1 MKIRWH
7 FKKMFPKKFFSK
19 SFLYPFFPSFFLLSD
34 TQTGVELFSSVTW
47 WPKIWVITRFLPCH
61 PLQKHKWS
69 LLPCPHKN
77 YLLNCSGQK
86 ENSLLK
92 RRANSF
98 SKPFPLQAPPSLLSL
113 ARGRR
118 KTWAT
123 NSIRKKLGYR
133 QNYKNRYGLINGHQ
147 SNPLEII
154 FLPCPFIK
162 IHLMLSLDLEKAV
175 TTPDLKK

>member
-1 MKIRWH
+1 
-7 FKKMFPKKFFSK
+7 MFRKKFFSK
-19 SFLYPFFPSFFLLSD
+19 SFFYPFPSFFFTQLHSNTCRTLLISHL
-34 TQTGVELFSSVTW
+34 G
-47 WPKIWVITRFLPCH
+47 PKIWVITRFLPCH

-69 LLPCPHKN
+69 LRPLLPKN
-77 YLLNCSGQK
+77 HLLNCSGQK
-86 ENSLLK
+86 EKDLLK
-92 RRANSF
+92 RRANPF
-98 SKPFPLQAPPSLLSL
+98 SKAFPLQAPPSLLSL

-133 QNYKNRYGLINGHQ
+133 QNYKNRYVLIKGHQ

-162 IHLMLSLDLEKAV
+162 IHLLLSLEPEKAV
-175 TTPDLKK
+175 TIPDLRKYKASSLRQS